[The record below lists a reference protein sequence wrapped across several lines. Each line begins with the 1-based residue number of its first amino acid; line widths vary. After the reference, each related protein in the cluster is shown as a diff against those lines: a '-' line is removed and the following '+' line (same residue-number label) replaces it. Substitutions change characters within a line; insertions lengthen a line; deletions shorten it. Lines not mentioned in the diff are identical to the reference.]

1 MNILMVTLAYDP
13 AIAFGGPVKVVQ
25 NNARELV
32 RRGHQVTV
40 YCTNRLDREHKI
52 APRTIERED
61 QGVRVVYH
69 NTWFMTRW
77 RGNYGPSL
85 SPGMVRYL
93 YREGKRFDIIHI
105 NEARAFTTLTAAL
118 FAQAAHIPYIIQA
131 HGSFVFGLR
140 SHHLKRIYDKLIG
153 QRIYSMASKVI
164 ALRPEE
170 IAECESV
177 GIPRHKIIV
186 IGNGIDLTTWQ
197 VLKEDGIGFRKR
209 FGIPIDAH
217 LVLFLSRLDKKKGPD
232 LLVEALAQI
241 KTPNVYCVFAGPD
254 DGYQQY
260 AQQLAIN
267 YGLSD
272 RVIFTGLLKDGEI
285 QAAYAAADVFVLPS
299 RFDTFP
305 MAIVEALASGL
316 PVITTETCQIAE
328 LIREKAGLVTQ
339 VDSIAIANALHRI
352 ISDQDLRGTYA
363 KGARTLAE
371 REFSVQK
378 TVDRLEGIY
387 RQVIE
392 EHRLS

>member
-1 MNILMVTLAYDP
+1 MNILMVTLAYSP
-13 AIAFGGPVKVVQ
+13 AITFGGTVKVVQ

-32 RRGHQVTV
+32 RRGHQITV
-40 YCTNRLDREHKI
+40 YCTNRLDRQHKI
-52 APRTIERED
+52 AQRTIERED
-61 QGVRVVYH
+61 QGVRIVYH
-69 NTWFMTRW
+69 NTWFIPW
-77 RGNYGPSL
+77 WQGNFGPSL
-85 SPGMVRYL
+85 SSGMIRYL

-105 NEARAFTTLTAAL
+105 NEARAFTTVVAAL
-118 FAQAAHIPYIIQA
+118 YAQAVHIPYIIQA

-153 QRIYSMASKVI
+153 QRIYSRASKVI

-177 GIPRHKIIV
+177 GIPSHKITV
-186 IGNGIDLTTWQ
+186 IGNGINLADWQ
-197 VLKEDGIGFRKR
+197 VRREDGLCFRTR
-209 FGIPIDAH
+209 FGIPIDAL
-217 LVLFLSRLDKKKGPD
+217 LVLFLSRIDKKKGPD
-232 LLVEALAQI
+232 LMVEALRQLKA
-241 KTPNVYCVFAGPD
+241 PNVYCVLAGPD

-260 AQQLAIN
+260 VQQLAIN

-316 PVITTETCQIAE
+316 PTIITETCQVAE
-328 LIREKAGLVTQ
+328 LLREKAGLVTPA
-339 VDSIAIANALHRI
+339 DPTAIANALHRI
-352 ISDQDLRGTYA
+352 TSDPDLRSIYA
-363 KGARTLAE
+363 KGARKLAE

-378 TVDRLEGIY
+378 TVDRLEEIY
-387 RQVIE
+387 RQIIE

>member
-13 AIAFGGPVKVVQ
+13 AIAFGGPVKIVQ

-77 RGNYGPSL
+77 RGNFGPSL
-85 SPGMVRYL
+85 SPGMIRYL
-93 YREGKRFDIIHI
+93 YREGKRFDVIHI

-131 HGSFVFGLR
+131 HGSFVYGLHSQR
-140 SHHLKRIYDKLIG
+140 MKRIYDKLIG
-153 QRIYSMASKVI
+153 RSIYRRAARVI

-170 IAECESV
+170 IIECESV
-177 GIPRHKIIV
+177 GIPRHKITV
-186 IGNGIDLTTWQ
+186 IGNGLDLTTWQ
-197 VLKEDGIGFRKR
+197 VRKEDGVIFRKR
-209 FGIPIDAH
+209 FGIPLDAH

-232 LLVEALAQI
+232 LLVEALSQLKI
-241 KTPNVYCVFAGPD
+241 PNVYCVFAGPD
-254 DGYQQY
+254 DGYQEY
-260 AQQLAIN
+260 VQQLAIN

-272 RVIFTGLLKDGEI
+272 RVIFTGLLRNGEVR
-285 QAAYAAADVFVLPS
+285 AAYAAADVFVLPS

-316 PVITTETCQIAE
+316 PVLTTETCQVAE
-328 LIREKAGLVTQ
+328 LIREKAGLVTP
-339 VDSIAIANALHRI
+339 VDPTAIANALERLL
-352 ISDQDLRGTYA
+352 SNSDLRSTYA
-363 KGARTLAE
+363 KGAKVLAE
-371 REFSVQK
+371 KEFSVQK
-378 TVDRLEGIY
+378 TVDRLEEVY
-387 RQVIE
+387 RQVVRDY
-392 EHRLS
+392 RLS